1 MKRGLNYFL
10 LLLLSVFILA
20 LIFNTSNKIQ
30 FSPQE
35 SLILRPIANGG
46 YSEWN
51 KFGCDSNFKCVDE
64 IKEDINDK
72 LKISNP
78 KKSSFYFESFTLK
91 NVKINSLSIYYY
103 AKYNTG
109 SSDSCFSVFMKK
121 EKMNFTSVKQIC
133 TTKYWILYSES
144 FEKNPF
150 TKNNWTIND
159 LNNLEI
165 GMESTKPNAGGQIA
179 QIYIKVN
186 YENLSCD
193 KGGCL
198 LPKCEGNICESY
210 QVCDGEIFFD
220 RETNR
225 CCNGTCRLPKNF
237 DWRNRHGEN
246 WNSPVKNQGSISSCP
261 GFGALASIESAI
273 NLYFNKHLDLDLSEQ
288 STFSCSNELYH
299 EFSFDINLHKCFG
312 INSPASIIC
321 NAKFTGIVDEKCY
334 PYVDHFTP
342 DTFVCNNLCLLY
354 TITFKQRL
362 SILDI
367 R

>member
-193 KGGCL
+193 KGG
-198 LPKCEGNICESY
+198 
-210 QVCDGEIFFD
+210 
-220 RETNR
+220 
-225 CCNGTCRLPKNF
+225 
-237 DWRNRHGEN
+237 
-246 WNSPVKNQGSISSCP
+246 
-261 GFGALASIESAI
+261 A
-273 NLYFNKHLDLDLSEQ
+273 
-288 STFSCSNELYH
+288 
-299 EFSFDINLHKCFG
+299 
-312 INSPASIIC
+312 
-321 NAKFTGIVDEKCY
+321 
-334 PYVDHFTP
+334 
-342 DTFVCNNLCLLY
+342 
-354 TITFKQRL
+354 
-362 SILDI
+362 
-367 R
+367 